1 MTWFSL
7 GPIIPPHNKISNM
20 EIYTK
25 RTHQSKGIFYYWL
38 ALATNLA
45 EIVGSLDHM
54 DGFFFLS
61 WVLLNLK
68 KKKAESSLP
77 SQPKLNLVFPTLEG
91 GYSLLNPKKHAEHG
105 AAFFLSPNS
114 QP

>member
-25 RTHQSKGIFYYWL
+25 RTHQSKGIFYYWP

-68 KKKAESSLP
+68 KKKSRVISSFTAQAQFGI
-77 SQPKLNLVFPTLEG
+77 S
-91 GYSLLNPKKHAEHG
+91 YSRRRI
-105 AAFFLSPNS
+105 LSPE
-114 QP
+114 PEKTC